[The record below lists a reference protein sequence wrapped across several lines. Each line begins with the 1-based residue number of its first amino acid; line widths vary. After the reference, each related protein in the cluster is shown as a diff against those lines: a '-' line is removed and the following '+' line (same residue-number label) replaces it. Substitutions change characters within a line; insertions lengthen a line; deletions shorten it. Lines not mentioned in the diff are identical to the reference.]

1 MRQPKIVMAMAK
13 ESSTNMD
20 MAKESAKNMKTEVT
34 DIGVDVGLEDATA
47 MVMEKVAMVMVKVN
61 VRNIMATVKVNMAT
75 ERENT
80 MATVETIII
89 LLIESAS
96 TNSQTF

>member
-1 MRQPKIVMAMAK
+1 MKMMIVKDMVKANLTMVMAMVK
-13 ESSTNMD
+13 
-20 MAKESAKNMKTEVT
+20 VT

-47 MVMEKVAMVMVKVN
+47 MVMEEVAMATEKEN
-61 VRNIMATVKVNMAT
+61 LILIMAMEKVNMAT
-75 ERENT
+75 EKEN
-80 MATVETIII
+80 MATEKENMVTVETIIRI

>member
-1 MRQPKIVMAMAK
+1 MKMMIVKDMVKANLTMVMAMVK
-13 ESSTNMD
+13 
-20 MAKESAKNMKTEVT
+20 VT

-47 MVMEKVAMVMVKVN
+47 MVMEEVAMATEKEN
-61 VRNIMATVKVNMAT
+61 LILIMAMEKVNMAT
-75 ERENT
+75 EKEN
-80 MATVETIII
+80 MVTVETIIRI

>member
-1 MRQPKIVMAMAK
+1 MMKTKIVMAMAK
-13 ESSTNMD
+13 VNKKNMD
-20 MAKESAKNMKTEVT
+20 MDMVKVT

>member
-1 MRQPKIVMAMAK
+1 MKMMIVMDMVKANLTMAMV
-13 ESSTNMD
+13 
-20 MAKESAKNMKTEVT
+20 EVI

-47 MVMEKVAMVMVKVN
+47 MVMEKVAMATEKEN
-61 VRNIMATVKVNMAT
+61 LILNMAMEKVNMAT
-75 ERENT
+75 EKENMAT
-80 MATVETIII
+80 EKENMATATVETIIRI